1 MNYFTSIIFSGLAA
15 LCLADYTEK
24 QLQTINF
31 IVGKCAQEQ
40 DIELN
45 SDFTKQWMYTGLL
58 FPDEEISKKFAVC
71 LDRAIGVLDADGT
84 FKPQVLIDLMAD
96 GHDVQ
101 IITEHINKCITGEGD
116 TIEDRGYNFYKC
128 YWGDESYNSYLAG
141 TEP

>member
-71 LDRAIGVLDADGT
+71 TLRALDGIDADGT
-84 FKPQVLIDLMAD
+84 IQSQLLIDLLAD

-101 IITEHINKCITGEGD
+101 IITDHINECNTGEGD

-128 YWGDESYNSYLAG
+128 FWGEKSFIPYLSG
-141 TEP
+141 IEP